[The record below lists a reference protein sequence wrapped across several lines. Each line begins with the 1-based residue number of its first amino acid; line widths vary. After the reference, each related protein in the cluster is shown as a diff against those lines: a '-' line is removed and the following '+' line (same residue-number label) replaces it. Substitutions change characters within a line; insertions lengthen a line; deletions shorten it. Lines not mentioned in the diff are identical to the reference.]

1 MSAFLYNYH
10 HHHSTTITT
19 GTSKVVVV
27 VVVVVLAQFGLP
39 TTGYELWA
47 CLW

>member
-1 MSAFLYNYH
+1 MSAFLYNYHH

-19 GTSKVVVV
+19 GTSKVVV